1 MNDERKKLK
10 TIEHDEKYLRQISQ
24 PVDFKSD
31 DYKEAIEKLDYFCK
45 NDDNILAIAS
55 IQLGIP
61 LRLIYLK
68 KTDITRLNEEY
79 NEGKI
84 LINPKII
91 KRTGLTTFW
100 EACASCLDY
109 TGLVER
115 PYKIEIEY
123 YDELQQVHH
132 QTFENFSATVLSHE
146 MDHLDGILHI
156 DIAKEIKDLPMEE
169 RKILRQK
176 EPYTIIRKDGPYNQN
191 KYKKKTKNLQK

>member
-1 MNDERKKLK
+1 MNNERKKLK
-10 TIEHDEKYLRQISQ
+10 TIQYDEKYLRQISK
-24 PVDFKSD
+24 PVDLKKD
-31 DYKEAIEKLDYFCK
+31 DYKKAIEKLDYFCK

-68 KTDITRLNEEY
+68 KTDINRLKEEY
-79 NEGKI
+79 NESTI

-115 PYKIEIEY
+115 PYEIEIEY
-123 YDELQQVHH
+123 YDQNQNIHH
-132 QTFENFSATVLSHE
+132 KIFQGFAATVLSHE

-156 DIAKEIKDLPMEE
+156 DIAKEIKNLPMEE

-176 EPYTIIRKDGPYNQN
+176 EPYNIIRKDSSYET
-191 KYKKKTKNLQK
+191 KTLKKKRQK

>member
-1 MNDERKKLK
+1 MNNERKKLK
-10 TIEHDEKYLRQISQ
+10 TIQYDEKYLRQISK
-24 PVDFKSD
+24 PVDLKKD
-31 DYKEAIEKLDYFCK
+31 DYKKAIEKLDYFCK

-68 KTDITRLNEEY
+68 KTDINRLKEEY
-79 NEGKI
+79 NESTI

-115 PYKIEIEY
+115 PYEIEIEY
-123 YDELQQVHH
+123 YDQNQNIHH
-132 QTFENFSATVLSHE
+132 KIFQGFAATVLSHE

-156 DIAKEIKDLPMEE
+156 DIAKEIKNLPMEE
-169 RKILRQK
+169 KKILRQK
-176 EPYTIIRKDGPYNQN
+176 EPYNIIRKDGSYET
-191 KYKKKTKNLQK
+191 KTLKKKRQK